1 MTAQS
6 SSSPL
11 FLPIQSGRVEEIKTQ
26 YHNSTKPIFDLHS
39 FDPELIQ
46 RLVYDSLVWKIWT
59 SAWCWNGYVTME
71 WAEMTGEGTEKTGEG
86 VERWIV
92 KVTATGDDRNGG
104 DDSVRG
110 YVRMAERLEKGQWL
124 M

>member
-26 YHNSTKPIFDLHS
+26 YHNSTKPISDLHS

-46 RLVYDSLVWKIWT
+46 RLVYDSLVW
-59 SAWCWNGYVTME
+59 SSPHGLV
-71 WAEMTGEGTEKTGEG
+71 
-86 VERWIV
+86 V
-92 KVTATGDDRNGG
+92 GDKNVQRYGPVPG
-104 DDSVRG
+104 
-110 YVRMAERLEKGQWL
+110 VRMVASRWRGQR
-124 M
+124 